1 LFDQLS
7 QFHGSCV
14 LAVCGVHSVSHFE
27 VELGSQCSRAHA
39 GDQASNENAR
49 NFHGGVSCGFN
60 VVDKN

>member
-1 LFDQLS
+1 
-7 QFHGSCV
+7 V
-14 LAVCGVHSVSHFE
+14 LTVCGVDRVAHFE